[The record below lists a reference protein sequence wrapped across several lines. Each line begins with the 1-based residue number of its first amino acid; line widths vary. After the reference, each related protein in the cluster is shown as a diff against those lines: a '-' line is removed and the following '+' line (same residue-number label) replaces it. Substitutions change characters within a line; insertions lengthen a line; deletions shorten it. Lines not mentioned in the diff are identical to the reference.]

1 MSRVDFPID
10 LVYMWVDGSDA
21 EWQAKR
27 ALYSGEGQRA
37 SRSADATSAAR
48 WRNNDELRYS
58 LRSVE
63 MYAPWIN
70 HIYIITDN
78 QRPSW
83 LADHPKVSVVD
94 HRDIIPPEALPT
106 FNSEAIESCLYRI
119 EGLSEHFIVANDDTL
134 FAQEVEPTDFFL
146 ADGRPIVRLMH
157 FSRRKAPRKGHYHRM
172 LLRMQDL
179 VCERFGRMIPYAPHH
194 NMDGYLRSA
203 YGHCVEEL
211 WPEEWKHTTLQ
222 RFRQE
227 GDMHRSFVNYYMIA
241 TGCGVMRKVGRYNRT
256 KGLVGRLRACFT
268 GCYAADSRVVSAN
281 LPDYEKAMRKYNPL
295 MICANDNELTTDAD
309 CARLHTFLQDRYPQP
324 SAFEIEGQ

>member
-27 ALYSGEGQRA
+27 ALYSGESQKA

-83 LADHPKVSVVD
+83 LADHPKVSIVD
-94 HRDIIPPEALPT
+94 HRDIMPPEALPT

-119 EGLSEHFIVANDDTL
+119 EGLGEHFIVANDDTL
-134 FAQEVEPTDFFL
+134 FAQSVEPTDFFL

-179 VCERFGRMIPYAPHH
+179 VCERFGKLIPYAPHH

-203 YGHCVEEL
+203 FGHCVEEL
-211 WPEEWKHTTLQ
+211 WPEEWAKTALQ

-241 TGCGVMRKVGRYNRT
+241 TGGGVMRKVGRYNRI
-256 KGLVGRLRACFT
+256 KGVVGRLRACFT

-295 MICANDNELTTDAD
+295 MICANDNEHTTDAD
-309 CARLHTFLQDRYPQP
+309 CARLHTFLQNRYPKK
-324 SAFEIEGQ
+324 SAFEV